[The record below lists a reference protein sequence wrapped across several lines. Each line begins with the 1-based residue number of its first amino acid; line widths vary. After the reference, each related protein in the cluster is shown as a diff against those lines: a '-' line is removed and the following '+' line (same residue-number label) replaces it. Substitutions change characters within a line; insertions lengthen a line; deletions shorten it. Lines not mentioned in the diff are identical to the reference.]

1 MVVGKVFHAAIE
13 KVLAQGYSPDEAV
26 FFAIAEANGLPQGE
40 RDYFIM
46 SMVKRAYQRFKDVQN
61 DYLDISSELHLVVET
76 EAGLIQLFLD
86 VVIDNPMVD
95 ELMIWDFKTSW
106 HPFSA
111 EDSKQLALYAYLF
124 KTMRNGM
131 VPTNYHGKLIF
142 PRLKEDSDT
151 HVVFTEEKLES
162 ARLWAVE
169 AIWEIEKRD
178 PDNIQD
184 WEMTGDQ
191 KKCEFCPYVSLC
203 AGGLFHGLP
212 GDGTPKDADEAALI
226 GQFILTQEMALKR
239 MKEGI
244 KKFSKKTGQP
254 IVLNGGKWDWTKGEP
269 SPKIPFDV
277 IKTFAESHGLDLG
290 QVMTTD
296 TKVLKKWVD
305 GDESGI
311 LAAHTTYSSP
321 RSSFKWVEDAKET
334 TLSEDSGS
342 STDI

>member
-1 MVVGKVFHAAIE
+1 MPTATATLSPTRTIYSYSRLSMFSDCHRQFYHKYVDRRPYPPNTPMVVGKVFHAAIE

-254 IVLNGGKWDWTKGEP
+254 IVLNGGKL
-269 SPKIPFDV
+269 
-277 IKTFAESHGLDLG
+277 GLD
-290 QVMTTD
+290 QRRTQ
-296 TKVLKKWVD
+296 
-305 GDESGI
+305 SQN
-311 LAAHTTYSSP
+311 
-321 RSSFKWVEDAKET
+321 SFRCDQNVC
-334 TLSEDSGS
+334 
-342 STDI
+342 